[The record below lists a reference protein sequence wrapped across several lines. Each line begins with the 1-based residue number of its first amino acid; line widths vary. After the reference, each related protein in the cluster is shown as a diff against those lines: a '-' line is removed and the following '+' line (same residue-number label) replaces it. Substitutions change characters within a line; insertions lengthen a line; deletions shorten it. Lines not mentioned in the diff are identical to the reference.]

1 MIGTTIG
8 HYRILDRLGK
18 GGMGEVYLAEDLKLG
33 RRVALKVLPRD
44 LVTDGT
50 WRPRFERE
58 ARAVAALNHPNI
70 VTLHA
75 IEDIDGVAFFTLE
88 LVEGKT
94 LAELVPQ
101 GGLPLDRLLTYAIPL
116 ADAVGAAHQRGIT
129 HRDLKPLN
137 VMVGHDGRVK
147 VLDFGLAKVAEQEL
161 ADQGMTSPATELTGA
176 GRILGTTAYMSPEQ
190 AEGRAVD
197 PRSDVFSLGVML
209 YEMATGERPFK
220 GDTQVSLLSAII
232 KDTPKPLT
240 DLKQELPRD
249 IARIVKRCLAKDPE
263 DRYQTAKDLR
273 NDLRALKTDMDSG
286 DLQLAS
292 GPATPIARPAASAGR
307 RSAPTLAIVGV
318 LAVGALAAGGYWLAR
333 RPGAA
338 TTSPPA
344 AAAGDAFTSVALNRL
359 TSTGTAG
366 ISAMSDDGRYVAYV
380 VVEDGKEGLWL
391 RQTATSSNVS
401 IVPAQDARYSGV
413 AFSPDGNYVYYSY
426 YPRGENFGALYQV
439 PVLGGGARRLIEDV
453 DGTVSFSPD
462 GKRFAFLR
470 GLVDSGGAEIIV
482 ADASSMAVRVLASRK
497 GPATY
502 PLLSLSWSPDGR
514 TIAVPGTQE
523 GRLHG
528 ELVFVDAE
536 SGKERVLDT
545 PDWRAVTHVAWMPD
559 GKGLLVNAQES
570 TGEQSSQ
577 IWYMAYPEGTTQRV
591 TSDLSTYTGLSLSKD
606 GRSFVSVRNELRA
619 RVYVVPDGD
628 VKHAQPLTTG
638 AGTDDGVPGIAWT
651 PDGRLVY
658 ASSAGGDMDIW
669 IMNADGSGRVQLTTT
684 KGNDVAPRVTPDGTT
699 VVYVSEGEGTAG
711 LWRMDIDGGRPRR
724 LVEGAVAYRPVLSAN
739 GTTVYYS
746 DRKRQNY
753 RVSIEGGTP
762 EKLSDLLTAP
772 PDGAAP
778 ALPKGF
784 HEPAPSPD
792 GKWIAG
798 HYIDDSQ
805 RGERTALLALGR
817 AEAPRLL
824 KDVRVPVQ
832 WTSDSRGLL
841 YVDTRQGVS
850 NIWRRALDAQA
861 GSQVTAFTNDRIF
874 SYALAPDQRQWVI
887 VRGEVSADVVL
898 VAERH

>member
-44 LVTDGT
+44 LATDGT

-94 LAELVPQ
+94 LAELIPQ

-147 VLDFGLAKVAEQEL
+147 VLDFGLAKVAEQEI
-161 ADQGMTSPATELTGA
+161 ADHGMTSPATELTGA

-190 AEGRAVD
+190 AEGRAID
-197 PRSDVFSLGVML
+197 PRTDVFSLGVML

-232 KDTPKPLT
+232 KDTPTSLT
-240 DLKQELPRD
+240 DLKQDLPRD
-249 IARIVKRCLAKDPE
+249 LARIVKRCLAKDPE

-292 GPATPIARPAASAGR
+292 GPATPVARPSAAPGR
-307 RSAPTLAIVGV
+307 RSATLVAGGV
-318 LAVGALAAGGYWLAR
+318 LSLAVLAAGAYWLVR
-333 RPGAA
+333 RPATPTAGA
-338 TTSPPA
+338 PA

-366 ISAMSDDGRYVAYV
+366 ISAISDDGRYVAYV

-391 RQTATSSNVS
+391 RQVATSSNVS

-413 AFSPDGNYVYYSY
+413 AFSPDANYVYYSY

-439 PVLGGGARRLIEDV
+439 PVLGGGARRIIEDV
-453 DGTVSFSPD
+453 DSTVSFSPD

-470 GLVDSGGAEIIV
+470 GLVDTGGANLVV
-482 ADASSMAVRVLASRK
+482 ADATSMAVKVLDSRK
-497 GPATY
+497 GPASF

-536 SGKERVLDT
+536 SGKERVVDT
-545 PDWRAVTHVAWMPD
+545 PDWRAISHVAWMPD
-559 GKGLLVNAQES
+559 GKGLLVNAQEA

-577 IWYMAYPEGTTQRV
+577 IWYMAYPEGTTRRI
-591 TSDLSTYTGLSLSKD
+591 TSDLSTYSGLSLSKN

-628 VKHAQPLTTG
+628 VTRAQPLTAG

-658 ASSAGGDMDIW
+658 ASSAAGDLDIW
-669 IMNADGSGRVQLTTT
+669 IMNADGTNRVQLTTA
-684 KGNDVAPRVTPDGTT
+684 KGNDIAPRATPDGKT
-699 VVYVSEGEGTAG
+699 VVYISEGDGTRG
-711 LWRMDIDGGRPRR
+711 LWRMDIDGGHPRR
-724 LVEGAVAYRPVLSAN
+724 LVDGAVAYRPVLSAD

-746 DRKRQNY
+746 DQKRQNY
-753 RVSIEGGTP
+753 RVSIDGGTP
-762 EKLSDLLTAP
+762 TRLPDLLTAEP
-772 PDGAAP
+772 GGAAP
-778 ALPKGF
+778 TLPQGF

-792 GKWIAG
+792 GRWIAG

-817 AEAPRLL
+817 AVAPRLL

-832 WTSDSRGLL
+832 WTSDSRSLL

-874 SYALAPDQRQWVI
+874 SYALAADQRKWVI